1 MNVNKSLASLCVP
14 VFYSDNVKVVKAKT
28 TILQGARAYAR
39 ARNLDFT
46 FVRVDEKVS
55 RSDFRYVGIPS
66 EDLQEVTSYFQ
77 YRSVQSPS
85 TLFVN

>member
-1 MNVNKSLASLCVP
+1 MTKS
-14 VFYSDNVKVVKAKT
+14 VKVVKAKI
-28 TILQGARAYAR
+28 TILQGARVHAR

>member
-1 MNVNKSLASLCVP
+1 MQINRLHLFVSQCLTMKS
-14 VFYSDNVKVVKAKT
+14 VKVVKAKT
-28 TILQGARAYAR
+28 TILQGARVHAR

-66 EDLQEVTSYFQ
+66 EDLQEVTLYFQ

>member
-1 MNVNKSLASLCVP
+1 MQINCLHLFVSQCITAKT
-14 VFYSDNVKVVKAKT
+14 VKVVKAKT
-28 TILQGARAYAR
+28 TILQGARACAR

-46 FVRVDEKVS
+46 FVRVDEKVR

-66 EDLQEVTSYFQ
+66 EDLQEVTAYFQ

>member
-1 MNVNKSLASLCVP
+1 M
-14 VFYSDNVKVVKAKT
+14 KVVKAKI
-28 TILQGARAYAR
+28 TILQGARVCAR

-46 FVRVDEKVS
+46 FVKEDEKVMGN
-55 RSDFRYVGIPS
+55 DFRYVAIPS